1 MPEVATDAVLTAEAL
16 TRRYG
21 TGANAV
27 AGCEDVSL
35 AVRPGE
41 LLVVRGRSGAGKST
55 LLRLLGALDRPT
67 SGTVRIGDV
76 DLATASEGALVSLH
90 RDVVGFVRQE
100 FGLLPT
106 LTAAENVGLP
116 LRIARRAA
124 AERDALVAD
133 ALAAV
138 GLAGH
143 EAQRPGQLSGGQQQ
157 RVAIARALVSPRS
170 VLIAD
175 EPTGQL
181 DSETGAQ
188 VMDLMVSLTRERGV
202 ATVIA
207 THDPLVVA
215 VADRVVEL
223 RDGRLRSEHDRD

>member
-1 MPEVATDAVLTAEAL
+1 MPEAATDAILTAEGL
-16 TRRYG
+16 TRHYG
-21 TGANAV
+21 SGDARV
-27 AGCEDVSL
+27 VGCEDVSL

-55 LLRLLGALDRPT
+55 LLRLLGGLDRPT
-67 SGTVRIGDV
+67 AGTVRIGAVDV
-76 DLATASEGALVSLH
+76 SAADEDALVGLH
-90 RDVVGFVRQE
+90 RDVVGFVHQE

-116 LRIARRAA
+116 LRVARRDA
-124 AERDALVAD
+124 AERDARVAQ
-133 ALAAV
+133 ALASV
-138 GLAGH
+138 GLEGH
-143 EAQRPGQLSGGQQQ
+143 ENQRPGQLSGGQQQ

-188 VMDLMVSLTRERGV
+188 VMDLVVALTRERDV
-202 ATVIA
+202 ATVVA
-207 THDPLVVA
+207 THDPLVIGM
-215 VADRVVEL
+215 ADHVVEL
-223 RDGRLRSEHDRD
+223 RDGRVRPAGDAD

>member
-1 MPEVATDAVLTAEAL
+1 MPETVVDTILAADGL
-16 TRRYG
+16 TRHYG
-21 TGANAV
+21 TGDARV
-27 AGCEDVSL
+27 VGCEDVSL

-55 LLRLLGALDRPT
+55 LLRLLGGLDRPT
-67 SGTVRIGDV
+67 SGAVRIGDLDV
-76 DLATASEGALVSLH
+76 GTATEAALVGLH
-90 RDVVGFVRQE
+90 RDVVGFVHQE

-106 LTAAENVGLP
+106 LTATENVALP
-116 LRIARRAA
+116 LRIARRDA
-124 AERDALVAD
+124 AEREARVAE
-133 ALAAV
+133 ALASV

-143 EAQRPGQLSGGQQQ
+143 GNQRPGELSGGQQQ

-188 VMDLMVSLTRERGV
+188 VMELVVALTRERGV
-202 ATVIA
+202 ATVVA
-207 THDPLVVA
+207 THDPLVIA
-215 VADRVVEL
+215 MADHVVEL
-223 RDGRLRSEHDRD
+223 RDGRVRPERHED

>member
-1 MPEVATDAVLTAEAL
+1 MPETVVDTILAADGL

-21 TGANAV
+21 TGDARV
-27 AGCEDVSL
+27 VGCEDVSL

-55 LLRLLGALDRPT
+55 LLRLLGGLDRPT
-67 SGTVRIGDV
+67 SGSVRIGDLDV
-76 DLATASEGALVSLH
+76 GAATEAALVGLH
-90 RDVVGFVRQE
+90 RDVVGFVHQE

-106 LTAAENVGLP
+106 LTATENVALP
-116 LRIARRAA
+116 LRIARRDAREREA
-124 AERDALVAD
+124 RVAE
-133 ALAAV
+133 ALASV

-143 EAQRPGQLSGGQQQ
+143 GNQRPGELSGGQQQ

-188 VMDLMVSLTRERGV
+188 VMELVVALTRERGV
-202 ATVIA
+202 ATVVA
-207 THDPLVVA
+207 THDPLVIA
-215 VADRVVEL
+215 MADHVVEL
-223 RDGRLRSEHDRD
+223 RDGRVRPEQHGD